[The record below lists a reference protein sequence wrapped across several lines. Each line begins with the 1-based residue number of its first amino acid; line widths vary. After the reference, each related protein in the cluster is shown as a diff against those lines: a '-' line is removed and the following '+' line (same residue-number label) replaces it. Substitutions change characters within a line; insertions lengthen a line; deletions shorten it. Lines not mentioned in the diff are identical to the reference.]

1 MSGIRQHRC
10 HIHETREA
18 VARCPDCSRFFC
30 RECVT
35 EHGERMLCATCM
47 KRALRSGEAARSR
60 TKSGGLA
67 LITFAL
73 GGFIL
78 AWLSFYLIGLLLLRI
93 PSEFHEGTIWE
104 TGIAEE

>member
-10 HIHETREA
+10 HNHDLREA

-35 EHGERMLCATCM
+35 EHGARMLCATCM
-47 KRALRSGEAARSR
+47 RRALRGGEISRRRKGSGRP
-60 TKSGGLA
+60 TLIA
-67 LITFAL
+67 LAL
-73 GGFIL
+73 GGFIF
-78 AWLSFYLIGLLLLRI
+78 AWLCFYLIGRLLLRI

-104 TGIAEE
+104 TVVAEE